1 LTGKRRRAPKSKCSR
16 GHPQRKPTPW
26 PAGTDL
32 KTREGLDVFLCT
44 LIEKAWTNNPL
55 DPRTVGSINNTTR
68 LLLESRGW
76 IQKTPLQIIQAQTVI
91 KTEADWQKVFEQT
104 PEEERLVV
112 AKFIKRLEGGTLS
125 SNQT

>member
-1 LTGKRRRAPKSKCSR
+1 LTRHAPKSKHGR

-32 KTREGLDVFLCT
+32 KSREGLDAFLCT

-76 IQKTPLQIIQAQTVI
+76 IQKTPLNIIQAQTVV
-91 KTEADWQKVFEQT
+91 KLDAQKLVNQMT
-104 PEEERLVV
+104 PEEQEVV
-112 AKFIKRLEGGTLS
+112 SRAIARIES
-125 SNQT
+125 EASPS